1 MKKDD
6 LELDFKGLHTEN
18 YSSTVP
24 YMGNLTADAK
34 TLVNR
39 LPQNNVKIGLFQD
52 SENHDMYK
60 MFEKNTKQN
69 NSKQINDNNFS
80 ETSPFI
86 SSDVYNNLIQKQ
98 TGGGDSSTS
107 LSSSSSSSSSS
118 ELSRGGGKEEDS
130 SESSTSE
137 SESDSD
143 TEGKKKHHK
152 NKTISDSYEEELT
165 EKMLSESHGSR
176 SYNSNTHTNT
186 QTSNNS
192 FISSS
197 INKRYQSDSEVLST
211 ISLNHK
217 GRNNYTES
225 INTSDINIVSVD
237 Y

>member
-1 MKKDD
+1 MGIFKKDD
-6 LELDFKGLHTEN
+6 LLLDFNGLHTDN

-39 LPQNNVKIGLFQD
+39 LQQNNVKIGLFQD
-52 SENHDMYK
+52 SENYDMYK
-60 MFEKNTKQN
+60 MFEKG
-69 NSKQINDNNFS
+69 SKQTNDNNFS

-86 SSDVYNNLIQKQ
+86 SSDVYNNLVKNQE
-98 TGGGDSSTS
+98 GGGDS
-107 LSSSSSSSSSS
+107 SSSSSSSSSS
-118 ELSRGGGKEEDS
+118 ESDMSRGGGKDED
-130 SESSTSE
+130 ESSTSE
-137 SESDSD
+137 SSESQKKR
-143 TEGKKKHHK
+143 KKK
-152 NKTISDSYEEELT
+152 SSEST
-165 EKMLSESHGSR
+165 ETTEDDTADQMLSSSMSHESR
-176 SYNSNTHTNT
+176 T
-186 QTSNNS
+186 QTGTNS

-197 INKRYQSDSEVLST
+197 ARYQSESELLST